1 MTVPLTDDGFNTH
14 LFSYRHAGAE
24 WTLEIRAR
32 DAQDAKER
40 LKALPF
46 ARYDGRLVAKFP
58 TQAAPLMKAAVWLR
72 NAIFA
77 GR

>member
-1 MTVPLTDDGFNTH
+1 MTVPFSDGDFSTY
-14 LFSYRHAGAE
+14 LFSYRHAGAD
-24 WTLEIRAR
+24 WMLEIRAR

-58 TQAAPLMKAAVWLR
+58 TKAAPLVKAGVWLR
-72 NAIFA
+72 NVVF
-77 GR
+77 GDR